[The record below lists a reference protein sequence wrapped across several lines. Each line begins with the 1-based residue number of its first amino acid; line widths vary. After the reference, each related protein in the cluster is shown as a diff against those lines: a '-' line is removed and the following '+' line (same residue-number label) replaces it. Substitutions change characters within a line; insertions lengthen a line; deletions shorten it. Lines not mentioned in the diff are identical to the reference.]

1 MDVYL
6 SLINGVIN
14 AKKHMKWDNGA
25 MQVCW
30 CSCACMPPHASVKLV
45 SVDCQAAAYVM
56 PGMWDK
62 LAVRLH
68 SSKAFFYGMPWPS
81 AHACMAVL
89 TYSCFRHSWCRQ
101 HRPAAAVNFHQAL
114 PSSFCPPMLVPTHD
128 FLVPDCVLTGLL
140 RLLSRPFSCTASMPA
155 VLLWRDQGGGICPRC
170 DHILWLRR
178 QG

>member
-1 MDVYL
+1 MGQRCHA
-6 SLINGVIN
+6 GVLVF
-14 AKKHMKWDNGA
+14 
-25 MQVCW
+25 VCMYA
-30 CSCACMPPHASVKLV
+30 SACVSQAGVSRLPGCCLRHAGK
-45 SVDCQAAAYVM
+45 
-56 PGMWDK
+56 WDK